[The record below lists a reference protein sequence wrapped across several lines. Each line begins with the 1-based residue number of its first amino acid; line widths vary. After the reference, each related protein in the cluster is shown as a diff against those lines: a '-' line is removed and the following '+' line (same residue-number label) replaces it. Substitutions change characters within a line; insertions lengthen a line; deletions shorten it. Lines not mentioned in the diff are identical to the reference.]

1 MRAPFLRKKSPQNA
15 KSRWKKPSALF
26 VTLHFTLFVVLTVMR
41 CGTVVAVCYCDGCKL
56 AVVVFAVMATSA
68 HVTTD
73 CLLVLHSSTS
83 FFKLSVHNADKEY
96 THTAQH
102 ALVLR
107 NNIDFARKMRYNCTK
122 LEKINSKGAKYESFT
137 FARR

>member
-1 MRAPFLRKKSPQNA
+1 MCTIFAQKSTPKCKKQME
-15 KSRWKKPSALF
+15 KPSALF
-26 VTLHFTLFVVLTVMR
+26 VTLHFALFVVLTVMR
-41 CGTVVAVCYCDGCKL
+41 CGTIVAVCHCDGCKL
-56 AVVVFAVMATSA
+56 AVVVFAVMATST

-83 FFKLSVHNADKEY
+83 FFKLSVHNDGKEY

-102 ALVLR
+102 ALVLC
-107 NNIDFARKMRYNCTK
+107 NNIDFAGKMLYNCTK